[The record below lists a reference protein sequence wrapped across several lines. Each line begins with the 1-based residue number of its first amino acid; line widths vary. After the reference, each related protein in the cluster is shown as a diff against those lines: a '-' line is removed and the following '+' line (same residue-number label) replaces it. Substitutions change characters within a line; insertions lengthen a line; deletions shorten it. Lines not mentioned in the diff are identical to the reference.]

1 MNAIPGVDLAAITS
15 ALPATSRQINS
26 AALDIEDRP
35 AESSEDLRAERILV
49 SPDYFRVMQAPLV
62 RGRFFTE
69 GDEAGKQ
76 LVAIIDEATARRY
89 WTDHDPLGRR
99 LRFGQNPVVAGTIQ
113 NPSRPWMTIV
123 GIVKDIKQ
131 DGLDINGVPHIYVS
145 IYQNQGR
152 RLSIVMRSSLAATI
166 LEPQIRH
173 EIQNIDPG
181 LPVFSVSSMD
191 DVLDA
196 SLAPRRFSADLVGGF
211 AGLALLLAC
220 IGIYGLLAYMVGQRS
235 REIGLRMALG
245 AGRGDILKLILRK
258 GVILAG
264 VGIVVGLLFAASTAS
279 MMATLL
285 YGIHAHDP
293 VVLLIVPLL
302 LLAVAV
308 LASYFPARRAAKI
321 SPIVALREG

>member
-1 MNAIPGVDLAAITS
+1 
-15 ALPATSRQINS
+15 
-26 AALDIEDRP
+26 
-35 AESSEDLRAERILV
+35 
-49 SPDYFRVMQAPLV
+49 
-62 RGRFFTE
+62 
-69 GDEAGKQ
+69 
-76 LVAIIDEATARRY
+76 
-89 WTDHDPLGRR
+89 
-99 LRFGQNPVVAGTIQ
+99 
-113 NPSRPWMTIV
+113 MTIV

-152 RLSIVMRSSLAATI
+152 RLSIVMRSSLAATV

-173 EIQNIDPG
+173 EIQSIDSG

-285 YGIHAHDP
+285 YGVRPHDP
-293 VVLLIVPLL
+293 AVLLMAPLL
-302 LLAVAV
+302 LLIVAL
-308 LASYFPARRAAKI
+308 LASYIPARRAAKI